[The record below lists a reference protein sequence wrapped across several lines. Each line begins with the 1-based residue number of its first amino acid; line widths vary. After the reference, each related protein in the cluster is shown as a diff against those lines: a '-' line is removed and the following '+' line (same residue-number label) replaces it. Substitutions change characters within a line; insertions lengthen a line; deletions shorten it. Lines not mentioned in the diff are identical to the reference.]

1 MMKANSSSK
10 LVYPILLHYYTHG
23 VHFFSLVPTAAG
35 SELKEELFGDLLH
48 PCLSLLL

>member
-10 LVYPILLHYYTHG
+10 FIYPLLLQNNTHE
-23 VHFFSLVPTAAG
+23 VHFFSLMPSAAG
-35 SELKEELFGDLLH
+35 LELKEELFGDLLH